1 MNATRPIR
9 SALLTL
15 LAAGVAQSLAACPG
29 TDGPVTRI
37 VTTPVTVTT
46 AEPVAPKAEPAST
59 KPIIQIAILL
69 DTSGSMQGLIN
80 QARSRIWDIVNVMA
94 TARKSGQRA
103 EFQVAIYQYGSEKF
117 SSGEGFLTMIQPFTT
132 DLDAI
137 SEKLFSLT
145 IGGSEEYCGQVI
157 GSALRQLSWNATPAS
172 APIAALPLRM
182 LIIAG
187 NEPFTQGPVDYHR
200 PVTDAKERGVLV
212 NTIFCGR
219 YSESDSA
226 GWLSAASLGGGAYN
240 AINQD
245 QKYLEIP
252 CPQDDELLR
261 LNSELNGTYAAY
273 GAKGE
278 TSLRRQVAQDSTNFA
293 ASPSGGLGR
302 VAAKSSA
309 NYQNSQWD
317 LVDADADKTVDLE
330 KIATADLPSI
340 MQPMTMDERKAHIA
354 KLKARRTEIQAR
366 IRQLSAERA
375 KFLTDSR
382 GKPAA
387 DTLDTVI
394 IKAIREQANRAGFTF
409 TPD

>member
-1 MNATRPIR
+1 MNATRPICPV
-9 SALLTL
+9 LLTL
-15 LAAGVAQSLAACPG
+15 LAAGVASTLGANPESGGPAA
-29 TDGPVTRI
+29 RI
-37 VTTPVTVTT
+37 VVSPVTVTT
-46 AEPVAPKAEPAST
+46 TEPVAPKADLAIT

-69 DTSGSMQGLIN
+69 DTSGSMDGLIN

-94 TARKSGQRA
+94 TARKNGQRA
-103 EFQVAIYQYGSEKF
+103 EFQVAVYQYGSDKLP
-117 SSGEGFLTMIQPFTT
+117 SGEGFLTMVQPFTT

-137 SEKLFSLT
+137 SEKLFALT
-145 IGGSEEYCGQVI
+145 ISGSEEYCGQVMN
-157 GSALRQLSWNATPAS
+157 SALRQLSWNATPAS
-172 APIAALPLRM
+172 APITALPLRM

-187 NEPFTQGPVDYHR
+187 NEPFTQGPIDFHR

-212 NTIFCGR
+212 NTIYCGR
-219 YSESDSA
+219 YGEGESS
-226 GWLSAASLGGGAYN
+226 GWLNAAHLGGGAYN

-245 QKYLEIP
+245 QKYAEIS

-273 GAKGE
+273 GEKGE
-278 TSLRRQVAQDSTNFA
+278 TYRRRQVAQDSSNFA

-302 VAAKSSA
+302 VAAKSSV

-317 LVDADADKTVDLE
+317 LVDADTDKTIDIE
-330 KIATADLPSI
+330 KMATTDLPPI

-366 IRQLSAERA
+366 IRQLSAERT

-394 IKAIREQANRAGFTF
+394 IKTIREQANRAGFTF
-409 TPD
+409 APD